1 MKLRINPLVVAD
13 LKAIKDYIAEDN
25 AEAARKTVDEIFKSF
40 ENLQQFPTMGA
51 DLSKRVSFKTDY
63 KYLFYGNYITLYLIK
78 KDCVEIYRV
87 IDRYQDITSIL
98 FR

>member
-25 AEAARKTVDEIFKSF
+25 AEAARKTVDEIYKSF
-40 ENLQQFPTMGA
+40 ETIQQFLAIGA

-63 KYLFYGNYITLYLIK
+63 KYLVHGNYITLCLVK
-78 KDCVEIYRV
+78 KDWVEIYRV
-87 IDRYQDITSIL
+87 IDRYQDITNIL
-98 FR
+98 FS